1 MSNDTIPEVPEVT
14 DADVFITRAFDAPR
28 EVVWNFFTRP
38 ELLALWFG
46 PKEVHVDPASVVI
59 ELEVGGRWELDM
71 VDNATGE
78 RYPMRATLVVV
89 TPPEYLEGAAD
100 AVPGSGPQN
109 GLRLRIWF
117 HDHGS
122 KTRLTLHQGPFTP
135 EFRDMTC
142 LGWESSFVKI
152 DELLASGIA

>member
-1 MSNDTIPEVPEVT
+1 MNNETIPDIPDVT
-14 DADVFITRAFDAPR
+14 DSDLFITRAFDAPR

-59 ELEVGGRWELDM
+59 ELKVGGRWDLDM
-71 VDNATGE
+71 VDNATGQ
-78 RYPMRATLVVV
+78 RYPVKSTLVVV
-89 TPPEYLEGAAD
+89 TPPEYLEGAES

-109 GLRLRIWF
+109 DLRLRIWF

-122 KTRLTLHQGPFTP
+122 KTRLTIHQGPFTP
-135 EFRDMTC
+135 EFRDMTGA
-142 LGWESSFVKI
+142 GWEASFVKI
-152 DELLASGIA
+152 DELLASGVA